1 MNNDDSY
8 LLIRRQ
14 FASMAELC
22 IRFGE
27 DQDIELDEVD
37 IGVADGVI
45 AFDVSGRI
53 TGLDETTLSKV
64 AGTEWIPTKLR
75 MKSQDIG
82 SDQI

>member
-1 MNNDDSY
+1 
-8 LLIRRQ
+8 
-14 FASMAELC
+14 MAELR

-53 TGLDETTLSKV
+53 GGLDENTLSQV
-64 AGTEWIPTKLR
+64 AGKEWVPIELR
-75 MKSQDIG
+75 MESRETNLY
-82 SDQI
+82 